1 MFYVVSKEKIYSYI
15 ISILTV
21 FVLFAMSSMVKVNK
35 NTTET
40 GAYLEN
46 DNSINVTKD
55 KEKNTSNNNC
65 YNDTFKSIE
74 KTE

>member
-46 DNSINVTKD
+46 DNSINVIKD